1 MKWRFFYNDV
11 FNNSRMA
18 FFTIVFFTMA
28 FFEIHRTTNTCPYLV
43 KYAPD
48 VLKKKT
54 KVLEILNTDL
64 RRYDLEINGFA

>member
-1 MKWRFFYNDV
+1 
-11 FNNSRMA
+11 
-18 FFTIVFFTMA
+18 MA